1 MSKPFKQVL
10 KSLLLGGITGM
21 FFLTPAVAQQQET
34 PTQNDPLLK
43 IYRGT
48 TTRIN
53 DLVNTKLDVRF
64 DYPKRYLYGKA
75 WITLKPHFYATD
87 SLLLDAQGMEIKQ
100 IAVVKNGKNT
110 PLKYEYNGSQLHIKL
125 DKSYQ
130 RTESYV
136 IYADYTARPEEV
148 KAEGSAAITDAKGLY
163 FINHDG
169 TEPNKP
175 IQIWTQGET
184 ESNSVWFP
192 TIDRTAQKMTDE
204 ISMTVEKKYVTLS
217 NGKLVSQKDNADGTR
232 TDTWKMDLPHS
243 PYLVMMAV
251 GDFSI
256 VKDQWRGKE
265 VNYYVEKPYAPY
277 AKAIFGNTPEMLSF
291 YSDILGYEYPWAK
304 YSQIVVRDYV
314 SGAME
319 NTTATL
325 HGDFLQK
332 TDRELLDNNHYDE
345 AVVAH
350 ELFHHWFGDLATAES
365 WSNLTLNESFADYS
379 EYLWLS
385 HKYGKDMADDHAY
398 KAAKNYIQFTEYAG
412 DRDLVRFHYHDKE
425 DMFDAVSYQK
435 GGRILNMLR
444 NVVGDSA
451 FFKSLNLY
459 LKTNAFK
466 SAEAHQLR
474 LAFEEVSGQD
484 LNWFF
489 NQWYFGQGYPILD
502 ISYNYDDAGKKLNVI
517 IQQKQPGNK
526 VFELPIA
533 IDVYA
538 GGKKTRHL
546 VTINDKSETFTF
558 PYTTKPDFVNVD
570 AEKVILDDKDDHRDI
585 NTYIFEYANAPEYGD
600 RREAIEACLKEQTTN
615 PAARKT
621 VIAALKDKF
630 YGLRALTV
638 AGLEM
643 EDESVKA
650 AALPVLQQLAQNDEN
665 SSVRAAALR
674 QLGKLKDKQL
684 IPLFEKATK
693 DRSYAAA
700 GAGLAGLAQLDLE
713 KSYALAK
720 QLEAESKGSLSNAI
734 ATVYAQKGNDADVAF
749 FAKAFDEAN
758 GQEKFEAAMQ
768 YIGILANV
776 DNTETVIKG
785 LDQIENMA
793 KLFNNKMVNS
803 YLIKMLQPLAKKK
816 QDKAS
821 LATPEIKAALNKQ
834 SDYILKIVNT
844 LNK

>member
-1 MSKPFKQVL
+1 MYRPFKQML
-10 KSLLLGGITGM
+10 KSLLLGAATGI
-21 FFLTPAVAQQQET
+21 FLFTPAIAQQQET
-34 PTQNDPLLK
+34 PQPNDPLLK

-48 TTRIN
+48 TTREN

-75 WITLKPHFYATD
+75 WITIKPHFYATD
-87 SLLLDAQGMEIKQ
+87 SLVLDAKGMEIKQ
-100 IAVVKNGKNT
+100 IAIVKNGKNT
-110 PLKYEYNGSQLHIKL
+110 PLKYQYNGFQLRIKL

-136 IYADYTARPEEV
+136 LYIDYTARPEEV
-148 KAEGSAAITDAKGLY
+148 KSEGSAAITDAKGLY

-169 TEPNKP
+169 AEVGKP

-204 ISMTVEKKYVTLS
+204 ISMTVDKKYVTLS
-217 NGKLVSQKDNADGTR
+217 NGKMVSQKDNPDGTR

-251 GDFSI
+251 GDFAI

-265 VNYYVEKPYAPY
+265 VNYYVEKPYAQY
-277 AKAIFGNTPEMLSF
+277 AKAIFGNTPEMLTF

-332 TDRELLDNNHYDE
+332 TERELIDNNHYDE

-379 EYLWLS
+379 EYLWLA
-385 HKYGKDMADDHAY
+385 HKYGKDMADDHSY
-398 KAAKNYIQFTEYAG
+398 KAAQNYIQFTEYAG
-412 DRDLVRFHYHDKE
+412 DKDLVRFHYHDKE

-474 LAFEEVSGQD
+474 LAFEEVTGED

-489 NQWYFGQGYPILD
+489 NQWYFGQGYPVLD
-502 ISYNYDDAGKKLNVI
+502 ISYNYDAAGKKASVI
-517 IQQKQPGNK
+517 IQQKQKGDK
-526 VFELPIA
+526 VFQLPMA

-538 GGKKTRHL
+538 GGKKERHL
-546 VTINDKSETFTF
+546 VTINEKSETFTF
-558 PYTTKPDFVNVD
+558 PANVKPDLVNVD
-570 AEKVILDDKDDHRDI
+570 AEKVILNDKDDHRDI
-585 NTYIFEYANAPEYGD
+585 NTYIFEYANAPEYLD
-600 RREAIEACLKEQTTN
+600 RREAIEACLKEQTSN
-615 PAARKT
+615 PAARK
-621 VIAALKDKF
+621 VIIAALKDKF
-630 YGLRALTV
+630 YGLRAMTI
-638 AGLEM
+638 AGLDI
-643 EDESVKA
+643 EDDAVQT
-650 AALPVLQQLAQNDEN
+650 AALPILKELAQKDES

-684 IPLFEKATK
+684 IPLFETAVK
-693 DRSYAAA
+693 DRSYATA
-700 GAGLAGLAQLDLE
+700 GAALAGLAQLDLD
-713 KSYALAK
+713 KSYTLAK
-720 QLEAESKGSLSNAI
+720 QMEADSKGALSNAI
-734 ATVYAQKGNDADVAF
+734 ATVYAQKGNDGDVAF
-749 FAKAFDEAN
+749 FAKSFDEAS

-768 YIGILANV
+768 YIQVLANV
-776 DNTETVIKG
+776 DNTDTVIKG
-785 LDQIENMA
+785 LDQINNMA
-793 KLFNNKMVNS
+793 KLFNNKMVNG
-803 YLIKMLQPLAKKK
+803 YLVKMLQPLAKKK

-834 SDYILKIVNT
+834 SDYILKIVSE